1 MVEDMDEGT
10 SIALKALHT
19 NGHESD
25 FNVVAINIATII
37 RNMYDKDASDLKL
50 MQRFK
55 TELAQILESI
65 VNCKH
70 LQERHIPV
78 VFYGVDYAKII
89 PKEHLRKQ
97 TTVHEVVAK
106 LVRRIILT
114 KENYFGNDCRGVRN
128 NIPLFFIGPPMTGIA
143 SVERLAK
150 SIQDVSGGNKVLL
163 MSHVPMDFHMYK
175 YFNNFTVL
183 ETHTGAYKNT
193 FSFSKKVF
201 NKYDMIPFFPC
212 THALFGDTK
221 GYVAPM
227 IGIKEKRILVELCE
241 KNKWKHKMESSIL
254 NDIKKHLKLTPW
266 M

>member
-1 MVEDMDEGT
+1 MDEGT

-19 NGHESD
+19 NGHEND

-50 MQRFK
+50 IQRFK
-55 TELAQILESI
+55 SELSQILESV
-65 VNCKH
+65 VNCKL

-78 VFYGVDYAKII
+78 VFYGVDYEKLI
-89 PKEHLRKQ
+89 PKDNLRNQ
-97 TTVHEVVAK
+97 TTVHATVAK

-114 KENYFGNDCRGVRN
+114 KESYFGNDCKGMRN
-128 NIPLFFIGPPMTGIA
+128 NVPLFFIGPALTGT
-143 SVERLAK
+143 K
-150 SIQDVSGGNKVLL
+150 SIQRLADAIQRVSGGNKVLL

-175 YFNNFTVL
+175 HFSNFTVL
-183 ETHTGAYKNT
+183 ETHTGKYKNT

-201 NKYDMIPFFPC
+201 GNYDMIPFFPC
-212 THALFGDTK
+212 THALFGDSK

-241 KNKWKHKMESSIL
+241 KNKWKHKMESSVL
-254 NDIKKHLKLTPW
+254 GDIKKQLNITPW